1 MSNPFVYTKARP
13 AESAVRR
20 TSVRKQVLDRVFGQ
34 EYVSVLA
41 PRQSG
46 KTTFFD
52 IDLAPALKDS
62 HTVYRL
68 DLENARADS
77 IVPELAH
84 AWEGLGLASYSG
96 DPLSGPSVGTLV
108 ISDWLKHLAPPK
120 QAVFLVDEL
129 PKDPVVATYLLTNI
143 RAYFNE
149 AQSHP
154 ERPRHLFVFAGA
166 KDLAF
171 LTARGAPYRSVFN
184 IAYEVDLPD
193 LTRDET
199 RDLVT
204 RLTKDGDRATTF
216 DPKTTDRVFDLTL
229 GHPYLVQLLCS
240 QIWDAPTERDL
251 ILQSPADA
259 VRRCDIEGSTNAQ
272 AMMGRIETLPEE
284 RALLAGLIRS
294 GSKIPFAKT
303 HRTHR
308 TLQLQGCIRD
318 DDGYCEI
325 RNPIYKVIFRRYFEA
340 ARASAPLASRET
352 PPSAD
357 AFWDALE
364 PQVRPFD
371 GLLHVRVL
379 GPGGDV
385 AQAGT
390 AQAPD
395 FRLEW
400 DQDYRLELA
409 LVEGGGPTSG
419 ASAGPDRALPLP
431 VRIEGTG
438 DHDRPVVYRLAPE
451 SFTVDLTPREIPVE
465 FPTPGGA
472 RVTPIYFPFAFHTP
486 PRPPVL
492 DSDSNPPTPR
502 DRRFQIFLRLFEG
515 PNPLWQC
522 PLQCSV
528 GDPDSV
534 S

>member
-1 MSNPFVYTKARP
+1 MNNPFVYTNARP
-13 AESAVRR
+13 AEFAVRR
-20 TSVRKQVLDRVFGQ
+20 ARVRDEVVNRVMRQ
-34 EYVSVLA
+34 EYVSILA
-41 PRQSG
+41 PLQSG
-46 KTTFFD
+46 KTTFCNV
-52 IDLAPALKDS
+52 DLEPKLRES
-62 HTVYRL
+62 HLVCRL
-68 DLENARADS
+68 DLQAASVESIIPEFTRSWQRALEDPATDGQS
-77 IVPELAH
+77 ETPAVGVH
-84 AWEGLGLASYSG
+84 ALN
-96 DPLSGPSVGTLV
+96 
-108 ISDWLKHLAPPK
+108 DWLSRLESPK

-129 PKDPVVATYLLTNI
+129 PIDPEVATYVLTNI
-143 RAYFNE
+143 RAYYNE
-149 AQSHP
+149 VVTRP
-154 ERPRHLFVFAGA
+154 ERRRHLFVFAGSE
-166 KDLAF
+166 DLAF
-171 LTARGAPYRSVFN
+171 LTARAAPYRSVFN

-204 RLTKDGDRATTF
+204 RLTQGGDLEATFNRETI
-216 DPKTTDRVFDLTL
+216 DQVFELTQ
-229 GHPYLVQLLCS
+229 GHPYLVQMLCS
-240 QIWDAPTERDL
+240 RIWDVQDERDL
-251 ILQSPADA
+251 ILQSPAEA

-272 AMMGRIETLPEE
+272 AMMGRLDKLPEE
-284 RALLAGLIRS
+284 RDLLAGLIRTRRP
-294 GSKIPFAKT
+294 IPFAKT

-318 DDGYCEI
+318 ADGYCKI
-325 RNPIYKVIFRRYFEA
+325 RNPIYEVIFRRYFEA

-357 AFWDALE
+357 AFWDSLE

-379 GPGGDV
+379 GPGGVV
-385 AQAGT
+385 ARTGT
-390 AQAPD
+390 PQAPD

-409 LVEGGGPTSG
+409 LVEGGGPTTEAG
-419 ASAGPDRALPLP
+419 AGPDRAAPLP
-431 VRIEGTG
+431 VRIQGTG
-438 DHDRPVVYRLAPE
+438 ERDRPVVYRLAPE
-451 SFTVDLTPREIPVE
+451 SFTVDFTPREIPVE
-465 FPTPGGA
+465 FPTPGGV
-472 RVTPIYFPFAFHTP
+472 RVPPLYFPFAFHTP

-492 DSDSNPPTPR
+492 DCDAKRPTPS